1 MEKEGVNI
9 GSFQI
14 QLLQKV
20 EELTLYSI
28 DQNKQ
33 LKQLKSQNEN
43 QQQRIEQLE
52 AENTELKKLHKEVE
66 QLKKQFLTFK
76 STH

>member
-28 DQNKQ
+28 EQNKQ
-33 LKQLKSQNEN
+33 LKN

-52 AENTELKKLHKEVE
+52 AENMELKKLHQEVE